1 MGDTCRW
8 QWKKANHLYQLK
20 TWQIRRRSWH
30 HFNHM
35 DSECWFDKFVRR
47 PHFSK
52 IVLHR
57 IISIVRFLTVQ
68 YNLDRLINRDDDEK
82 RFPLSVRHVAGFVYV
97 TSSRRRLMTVP
108 FLPITR
114 EMEEVIAFWA
124 VSPFD
129 WSKIWRLNFNCEHE
143 YWKRHGYLMLD
154 ITLMKSF
161 RLCFQAEAVDEP
173 TRWRHEL
180 RFWSRD
186 QVLAEQQKGPNFE
199 RKIDKFKRL

>member
-1 MGDTCRW
+1 MGDSQIRGDAYRW
-8 QWKKANHLYQLK
+8 QWKKANHLDQLK

-47 PHFSK
+47 PRFSK
-52 IVLHR
+52 IVLHG

-68 YNLDRLINRDDDEK
+68 CKLDRLINRHDDEK
-82 RFPLSVRHVAGFVYV
+82 RYPLSARHVAGFVYV
-97 TSSRRRLMTVP
+97 TSSRRRLRTVP

-129 WSKIWRLNFNCEHE
+129 WSKIWRLNLNCEHE

-154 ITLMKSF
+154 I
-161 RLCFQAEAVDEP
+161 RLWNLLDCCVFEP
-173 TRWRHEL
+173 KLLTNQQDDVTNCVFGHMT
-180 RFWSRD
+180 RFWPSSKKD
-186 QVLAEQQKGPNFE
+186 
-199 RKIDKFKRL
+199 